1 VLYGLY
7 LVCFQQV
14 YAQLPAVYL
23 QHPFWG
29 DVSFFSRCEAAF
41 SNPIYNQIC
50 LEPQHKS
57 QAPCG
62 NLTFAIQEPGG
73 TPSRP
78 NNEVALVYIYDCFE

>member
-29 DVSFFSRCEAAF
+29 DVSSLQPLRSSVLNKTQDA
-41 SNPIYNQIC
+41 IC
-50 LEPQHKS
+50 LEPQQPDS
-57 QAPCG
+57 GA
-62 NLTFAIQEPGG
+62 FG
-73 TPSRP
+73 T
-78 NNEVALVYIYDCFE
+78 